1 VIRLKNMR
9 QFILLILLAG
19 LLSPGSIQAAAISE
33 ACSVASPCDSGLE
46 CFGGFCVDVCGA
58 CEQDTALANCGPEL
72 ICMGDTVNDD
82 KLQGL
87 CQKTTGISICNPLTT
102 AKFTDVVDR
111 ILNILFFVA
120 IAVAPV
126 MIIVAGFRF
135 LTGGGNPETLQGAR
149 QMLIWTAVGFG
160 IILLSKGIVFIVRGI
175 IGF

>member
-1 VIRLKNMR
+1 MNMK
-9 QFILLILLAG
+9 QVFALILIFFSLGLFSPISVRAAG
-19 LLSPGSIQAAAISE
+19 
-33 ACSVASPCDSGLE
+33 
-46 CFGGFCVDVCGA
+46 VCAA
-58 CEQDTALANCGPEL
+58 CEQVSVETDCGSPEFICIGDTA
-72 ICMGDTVNDD
+72 DD
-82 KLQGL
+82 EKLEGL
-87 CQKTTGISICNPLTT
+87 CQKTTGIAICNPLTT
-102 AKFTDVVDR
+102 TSFTDVVDR

-126 MIIVAGFRF
+126 MIIVAGFKF